1 MMDRYYTFSQE
12 TVVIDISHK
21 GENIM
26 KWYVCECE
34 DNNIPFIVKEFDNRE
49 EAVKFLDDYLEFR
62 EKLYRESTSDLA
74 LSGNWYRVL
83 NDDDLDDMDY

>member
-12 TVVIDISHK
+12 TVVTDISHK

-49 EAVKFLDDYLEFR
+49 
-62 EKLYRESTSDLA
+62 
-74 LSGNWYRVL
+74 
-83 NDDDLDDMDY
+83 

>member
-1 MMDRYYTFSQE
+1 MMDRYYTFLQE
-12 TVVIDISHK
+12 MLITDISHK

-49 EAVKFLDDYLEFR
+49 EAVKFLDAYLEFSER
-62 EKLYRESTSDLA
+62 LYGESAYDGSL
-74 LSGNWYRVL
+74 YRVL
-83 NDDDLDDMDY
+83 NDDDLDEMDY